1 MQIKLP
7 FNFQESQFAV
17 TGIKEHAVKS
27 HSAVRFSQNGLR
39 CRIIGFY
46 MVKNKK
52 FELAYFWVD
61 EEFI

>member
-17 TGIKEHAVKS
+17 TGIKEHSVKS
-27 HSAVRFSQNGLR
+27 HSAVRFTQNRQNGLR

-52 FELAYFWVD
+52 LVLAYL
-61 EEFI
+61 